1 MSPEAEGDDEAT
13 SGWAGDPGSVVA
25 RALLARPD
33 LWWTGLV
40 ALKRLA
46 PPRWWRRGSHLPLP
60 HRAWWQFRMVTAYG
74 RADAH
79 PRAGD
84 VIAYL
89 EWCRSTGRRGGSS
102 RYREG
107 TPDTERLHERRS
119 G

>member
-1 MSPEAEGDDEAT
+1 MSPEDEGDDEGRSAWT
-13 SGWAGDPGSVVA
+13 GDPRSVVV

-40 ALKRLA
+40 VLKRLA
-46 PPRWWRRGSHLPLP
+46 PPEWWRGGSHLPLP

-79 PRAGD
+79 PRADD

-89 EWCRSTGRRGGSS
+89 EWCRSTGWRGRRS
-102 RYREG
+102 RHRQG
-107 TPDTERLHERRS
+107 TPGAERLHVRRS